1 MSGGILDGI
10 RVLDVASFIAAP
22 AAATVMADFG
32 AEVIKVEPVG
42 LGDPLRYSLRGP
54 GYGHSPAHHEWF
66 VDNRNKKGIALNL
79 KSEEGSAVL
88 CRLCETAD
96 VFITNMPLGPRERL
110 RIRYEDI
117 GPLNER
123 LIYASVSAYGEEGEE
138 GDRTGFD
145 STALWARSGMQDLVK
160 PSPDSPPA
168 RSLPG
173 MGDHPTAVS
182 LFGSIML
189 ALYRRISTGKG
200 GRVSTSLMA
209 NGAWGNALSIQTVLS
224 GGEVAHRPGRE
235 KALSAVNNFY
245 ETKDG
250 RWFHLIMIT
259 GQTRF
264 PELVAALGCPEIA
277 QDPRFMTTE
286 LRTENAHALIAE
298 LDVIFSKLTADEVR
312 NALNADGFTFGE
324 THQINDVLTDQQFRA
339 SGALRE
345 NRDPKGGADLV
356 VDTPLFVDGETK
368 VEPVMAPDLGEH
380 TDDILTEAGFSSDE
394 IERMREMKAIE

>member
-1 MSGGILDGI
+1 MGEGILDGI

-22 AAATVMADFG
+22 AAGTVMADFG
-32 AEVIKVEPVG
+32 AEVIKVEPIG

-66 VDNRNKKGIALNL
+66 VDNRNKKGIALDL
-79 KSEEGSAVL
+79 KSEEGRAVL
-88 CRLCETAD
+88 YRLCKTAD

-117 GPLNER
+117 GPLNDR
-123 LIYASVSAYGEEGEE
+123 LIYASVSAYGEEGPE

-189 ALYRRISTGKG
+189 ALYRRMSSGKG

-209 NGAWGNALSIQTVLS
+209 NGAWGNALSIQTILS
-224 GGEVAHRPGRE
+224 GGEVAHRPSRE

-245 ETKDG
+245 QTKDG

-259 GQTRF
+259 GEARF
-264 PELVAALGCPEIA
+264 PELVAALGRPIIA
-277 QDPRFMTTE
+277 EDPRFLTTS
-286 LRTENAHALIAE
+286 LRNENVHSLIAE
-298 LDVIFSKLTADEVR
+298 LDKAFSKLTADEVR
-312 NALNADGFTFGE
+312 SSLNDGGFTFGE
-324 THQINDVLTDQQFRA
+324 THQIDDVLTDEQFRA

-345 NRDPKGGADLV
+345 NHDPKGGADLV
-356 VDTPLFVDGETK
+356 VDTPIFVDGETK
-368 VEPVMAPDLGEH
+368 AEPVMAPDLGEH
-380 TDDILTEAGFSSDE
+380 TNEVLKEVGYTVDE
-394 IERMREMKAIE
+394 VARLRKLKAIA